1 MCDLADDNFPAST
14 EWRANRAR
22 EFAMQGEKVS
32 LRGAKETLLITLAAK
47 AGESRLP
54 DSLLQDHFAAEA
66 MARIDYDFARLGID
80 QDMMIGV
87 ALRAHVIDG
96 WARSFIDRHP
106 EATVLHLGCG
116 LDARVFRVAPP
127 AGIRWID
134 LDYPDVIALRQRLYP
149 AREHCTLL
157 GSSVMEPGWIETV
170 PRDRPAFVIAEGLLP
185 YLPEEEVLDLLE
197 RVTDH
202 FMGGELAFDAY
213 SRFGLTMI
221 AWQPSVRRTGAM
233 LHWALDD
240 PQELLRQMPQLT
252 LVEELTGYG
261 ADGYDPHQVA
271 RMSLPARAAI
281 QMFGWLP
288 VLSRMARLMRFRF

>member
-1 MCDLADDNFPAST
+1 
-14 EWRANRAR
+14 
-22 EFAMQGEKVS
+22 MQGEKVS

-54 DSLLQDHFAAEA
+54 DSLLKDRFAAEA

-80 QDMMIGV
+80 RDLMIGV
-87 ALRAHVIDG
+87 ALRAHVIDD
-96 WARSFIDRHP
+96 WTQDFIARHP

-127 AGIRWID
+127 AGIRWFD
-134 LDYPDVIALRQRLYP
+134 VDYPDVIALRKRLYP
-149 AREHCTLL
+149 ARESCTLL
-157 GSSVMEPGWIETV
+157 GSSVMEPGWLEAV

-197 RVTDH
+197 RVTDR
-202 FMGGELAFDAY
+202 FPGGELAFDAY
-213 SRFGLTMI
+213 SHLGITMI
-221 AWQPSVRRTGAM
+221 AWQPSVRHTGAV

-240 PQELLRQMPQLT
+240 PQDLLRQVPRLQL
-252 LVEELTGYG
+252 LEELTGYG
-261 ADGYDPHQVA
+261 ADGYDPRQVA

-281 QMFGWLP
+281 QMFGWIP
-288 VLSRMARLMRFRF
+288 AFSQMARLLRLRF

>member
-1 MCDLADDNFPAST
+1 M
-14 EWRANRAR
+14 E
-22 EFAMQGEKVS
+22 GEKVT
-32 LRGAKETLLITLAAK
+32 LRGARETLLITLCAK

-80 QDMMIGV
+80 RDLMIGI
-87 ALRAHVIDG
+87 ALRAHIIDG
-96 WARSFIDRHP
+96 WTQAFIGRHP

-127 AGIRWID
+127 AGIRWFD
-134 LDYPDVIALRQRLYP
+134 VDYPDVVALRRRLYP
-149 AREHCTLL
+149 ANENCTLL
-157 GSSVMEPGWIETV
+157 GSSVMEPGWIEAV

-197 RVTDH
+197 RVTHH
-202 FMGGELAFDAY
+202 FPRGEVAFDAY
-213 SRFGLTMI
+213 SSLGLTAI
-221 AWQPSVRRTGAM
+221 AWQPSVRLTGAA

-240 PQELLRQMPQLT
+240 PQELLRQVPRLE

-261 ADGYDPHQVA
+261 ADGYDPRQLA
-271 RMSLPARAAI
+271 RLSLPARAAI

-288 VLSRMARLMRFRF
+288 ALSQMARLMRFRF